1 MIKPDDIQ
9 KHVAEFFT
17 SDPDFVLWC
26 LDPERAQDSY
36 WSNYT
41 KRHPQDLVEFERA
54 VSLVRRV
61 GKNHP
66 ALPSG
71 EKQILLDRI
80 LTDYYARRHF
90 AAPSPRRNRTAFF
103 AAAAVL
109 VAGIVAVLFW
119 TLDFADSGLPSAEAY
134 ENITL
139 VTRDGSREV
148 YDDIARISLTPKGK
162 ILIDGKENKENKTE
176 KAGRGQNHR
185 EVHVHTSELVVPKGK
200 RAHLQLSDGTRV
212 WINSASVLR
221 FPTTF
226 GDTRDVFIEGEAYF
240 EVAKDANR
248 PFIVHTD
255 HFATR
260 VLGTSFDVTTA
271 PRAGGSSAVVLVEGS
286 VAIDVANGESV
297 TLNPSER
304 FSMKDGSYSVYEVDP
319 YKYISW
325 KDGLLFFTSNTLL
338 EVLQKVAAFYKIE
351 ISCSGEIGG
360 RKCTGKL
367 ILFDDLDG
375 TLDVLSDIFRIT
387 YVRAADGSVV
397 VKPAP
402 DDFPD
407 AAYR

>member
-90 AAPSPRRNRTAFF
+90 AVPSPRRNRTAFF

-109 VAGIVAVLFW
+109 VAGIVAALFW

-162 ILIDGKENKENKTE
+162 ILIE
-176 KAGRGQNHR
+176 GREEEDALVLTVSDNGQGMTPERLH
-185 EVHVHTSELVVPKGK
+185 EVQEAIRT
-200 RAHLQLSDGTRV
+200 
-212 WINSASVLR
+212 
-221 FPTTF
+221 
-226 GDTRDVFIEGEAYF
+226 GE
-240 EVAKDANR
+240 
-248 PFIVHTD
+248 
-255 HFATR
+255 
-260 VLGTSFDVTTA
+260 
-271 PRAGGSSAVVLVEGS
+271 RAGFGLAAVAERIALYYGPGYGLSMESPQTGGCITVITLPKQEG
-286 VAIDVANGESV
+286 
-297 TLNPSER
+297 LP
-304 FSMKDGSYSVYEVDP
+304 
-319 YKYISW
+319 
-325 KDGLLFFTSNTLL
+325 
-338 EVLQKVAAFYKIE
+338 
-351 ISCSGEIGG
+351 CH
-360 RKCTGKL
+360 
-367 ILFDDLDG
+367 
-375 TLDVLSDIFRIT
+375 
-387 YVRAADGSVV
+387 
-397 VKPAP
+397 
-402 DDFPD
+402 
-407 AAYR
+407 

>member
-1 MIKPDDIQ
+1 MIKSDDIQ
-9 KHVAEFFT
+9 RRAAESFT

-61 GKNHP
+61 GKTHP
-66 ALPSG
+66 VLPSG
-71 EKQILLDRI
+71 EKQVLLDRI

-90 AAPSPRRNRTAFF
+90 SAPPRRRNRTTLFV
-103 AAAAVL
+103 AAAVL
-109 VAGIVAVLFW
+109 VAGIVAALFW
-119 TLDFADSGLPSAEAY
+119 NPDFTDSGLPSAEAY

-139 VTRDGSREV
+139 VTREGSREV

-162 ILIDGKENKENKTE
+162 ILIDGKENKTE
-176 KAGRGQNHR
+176 TTVRGQKR
-185 EVHVHTSELVVPKGK
+185 QEVRVHTSELVVPKGK

-260 VLGTSFDVTTA
+260 VLGTSFDVTTT
-271 PRAGGSSAVVLVEGS
+271 PRTDGSSAVVLVEGS
-286 VAIDVANGESV
+286 VAIDIANGESV

-351 ISCSGEIGG
+351 ISCSGGIGG

-387 YVRAADGSVV
+387 YVREADGSVV
-397 VKPAP
+397 VRPAP
-402 DDFPD
+402 DDFPA